1 MALHLHRRAP
11 FIGIAHED
19 ADLGLIHGG
28 IEELVAAPGIGGE
41 HAAKPAPA
49 PTTASAKRRVAAVS
63 TAEPPRLC
71 PWAPI
76 REASI
81 SWVS

>member
-11 FIGIAHED
+11 FIGIAHDD
-19 ADLGLIHGG
+19 ADFGFIDGG

-41 HAAKPAPA
+41 HAAKTGAGA
-49 PTTASAKRRVAAVS
+49 DHRIGKAARRRRQHRRAAAAV
-63 TAEPPRLC
+63 AC
-71 PWAPI
+71 API

-81 SWVS
+81 SG